1 MIDGRTLEPDLNQAI
16 GLALGLGKQLR
27 QNQIQDAIGEQAGQV
42 ANAPSDEVMQR
53 LAQVA
58 RTQGPEV
65 AQGVMDLISSGNKL
79 EMETALKAARE
90 RRVFAFNLE
99 RIKDPRERRIFIS
112 NKIDELSAA
121 GKPFDKLLP
130 LANMDFEEQTHW
142 ANQNMIGLD
151 NVDQIV
157 APYLLPPAPEKPTSL
172 MKNIEATG
180 LKPGTPEYQ
189 QALGKALMKP
199 QSTQTVNVGGDASKS
214 IAKQIGPILDESRQK
229 ATGAIAMFRN
239 ANNIEE
245 ALSKGDV
252 IAGPGATLRL
262 KAEQV
267 ASLFGFK
274 GDGAVERTR
283 QVIRSLAAS
292 GVEARK
298 ELAGQGQVTE
308 NEAAA
313 VEKAMS
319 GDIND
324 LTVEELRLIANLNK
338 KHALFVARQHQA
350 YLDSIPQDDASLK
363 PFYQLQGLDEI
374 LQYDPDSALGLPV
387 QEPGAPGQQV
397 EGTQVINGQTFI
409 KLNGKWYAQ

>member
-16 GLALGLGKQLR
+16 SLAMGLGKQLR

-53 LAQVA
+53 LVKVA
-58 RTQGPEV
+58 KTQGPEV
-65 AQGVMDLISSGNKL
+65 AQGVMDLIASGNKL

-130 LANMDFEEQTHW
+130 VVNMDFEEQTHW

-151 NVDQIV
+151 NVDQII

-239 ANNIEE
+239 A
-245 ALSKGDV
+245 
-252 IAGPGATLRL
+252 
-262 KAEQV
+262 
-267 ASLFGFK
+267 
-274 GDGAVERTR
+274 
-283 QVIRSLAAS
+283 
-292 GVEARK
+292 
-298 ELAGQGQVTE
+298 
-308 NEAAA
+308 
-313 VEKAMS
+313 
-319 GDIND
+319 
-324 LTVEELRLIANLNK
+324 
-338 KHALFVARQHQA
+338 
-350 YLDSIPQDDASLK
+350 
-363 PFYQLQGLDEI
+363 
-374 LQYDPDSALGLPV
+374 
-387 QEPGAPGQQV
+387 
-397 EGTQVINGQTFI
+397 
-409 KLNGKWYAQ
+409 